1 LSVSDETSNQDAE
14 EDFEMDELDFV
25 PQRIL
30 QLSLSEDELVLPW
43 DAAVEAIDI
52 LEKEGF
58 LILCWEGWLRYA
70 DGAVGHSLSHQGSRE
85 IRRHP
90 DESWAD
96 FTIRARHSFIRSAS
110 ESLQKFAA
118 KPENPGAQL
127 YFCLVFSKATGG

>member
-1 LSVSDETSNQDAE
+1 ME
-14 EDFEMDELDFV
+14 ESEFLPE
-25 PQRIL
+25 RIV

-90 DESWAD
+90 EEPWAD
-96 FTIRARHSFIRSAS
+96 FSKRAKQSFTKSAS
-110 ESLQKFAA
+110 ESLQKFTA

-127 YFCLVFSKATGG
+127 YFCLVFSREAPNA